1 MQLTQVVQAVHPGGV
16 DNSALGHYMG
26 EQQILDD
33 EHGYFVEVTRRMH
46 PSVNAPVSW
55 LSYQNRLHSH
65 ADTHTQQVTGLMPG
79 FELHPV
85 AHIGN
90 ASYSMEE
97 VEAVLA
103 LTKRHLEF
111 VSQDEVLIVAP
122 YNAQVDSIRTALDE
136 SGFTE
141 VQVGTVDKFQGREAH
156 IVIISLA
163 ASSADDAPRGLEFL
177 LDRNRLNVALSR
189 AKTNSYLVYS
199 PELIRTRFK
208 NIEDVK
214 AISRLAGLL
223 EFARN

>member
-1 MQLTQVVQAVHPGGV
+1 
-16 DNSALGHYMG
+16 
-26 EQQILDD
+26 
-33 EHGYFVEVTRRMH
+33 
-46 PSVNAPVSW
+46 
-55 LSYQNRLHSH
+55 
-65 ADTHTQQVTGLMPG
+65 
-79 FELHPV
+79 
-85 AHIGN
+85 
-90 ASYSMEE
+90 MEE
-97 VEAVLA
+97 VEAVLE

-189 AKTNSYLVYS
+189 AKTNSYLVYC

-208 NIEDVK
+208 NVEDVK

-223 EFARN
+223 EFAKN